1 MGPVKPIKYR
11 LFKAST
17 DSCYKLRTWVV
28 LLDLTS
34 MTKGCCQFDS
44 WVRFVLQPSG
54 YEFDDQT
61 LSLDDSIALTVR
73 RPPKPASRQKFWTL
87 VGRWLQTICRQLMW
101 VPEILAWGLTANI
114 NRI

>member
-73 RPPKPASRQKFWTL
+73 RPPKTGPLDRSFGRYLDASCKSVANKL
-87 VGRWLQTICRQLMW
+87 V
-101 VPEILAWGLTANI
+101 
-114 NRI
+114 